1 MSASNRKEKIFYN
14 HNTMVK
20 INIEKDISN
29 NSNNNNNIYNKERI
43 NKEI

>member
-20 INIEKDISN
+20 INIEKDIGN
-29 NSNNNNNIYNKERI
+29 NSNNNNIYNKERI
-43 NKEI
+43 NNKI